1 MKRTTMNAIVWA
13 AAAGMGL
20 TAFAMPA
27 MADDTSKITYTYR
40 DDGSDPD
47 NNALRKW
54 VQYTYD
60 NWDKK
65 DQVELDIAPIT
76 ASEGDYFTKIA
87 LQLGDPK
94 TCPDLVSEDTFQLPN
109 DAAAGYLTDL
119 SDYIKKYSDWGQF
132 YESMQNI
139 TAVDGVNYGVPYCT
153 DTRGLFYNRSVLEKA
168 GVIAEGEDWQPKSWK
183 DILDACAKIKEAVDD
198 DFGGLG
204 SWSSVFLTGGGLSF
218 NRGGKEY
225 LSGRLGRPVQ
235 ETPRRTTKL
244 NSHCFSSAL
253 GLMDLII
260 DTIEQQRQPA
270 SGAGNRIKDF
280 FRSLLGG

>member
-1 MKRTTMNAIVWA
+1 M
-13 AAAGMGL
+13 
-20 TAFAMPA
+20 
-27 MADDTSKITYTYR
+27 
-40 DDGSDPD
+40 
-47 NNALRKW
+47 
-54 VQYTYD
+54 
-60 NWDKK
+60 
-65 DQVELDIAPIT
+65 
-76 ASEGDYFTKIA
+76 
-87 LQLGDPK
+87 
-94 TCPDLVSEDTFQLPN
+94 
-109 DAAAGYLTDL
+109 
-119 SDYIKKYSDWGQF
+119 
-132 YESMQNI
+132 
-139 TAVDGVNYGVPYCT
+139 
-153 DTRGLFYNRSVLEKA
+153 
-168 GVIAEGEDWQPKSWK
+168 
-183 DILDACAKIKEAVDD
+183 DD

-270 SGAGNRIKDF
+270 SGAGSRIKDF